1 MIIQSSVQIA
11 ASVERVWSLL
21 TEPEQQKKWMR
32 GLVANRLVDS
42 EASHVGAKIE
52 IVTRRKKTLTTY
64 DGIMTHYDPPH
75 ELGIRFTNGKI
86 KRGYSV
92 SIRYWISPK
101 NGETILK
108 YRAETVAEK
117 TSIFTSMK
125 LLLLKMQYL
134 RTAKLRLKML
144 KALAEGT
151 DPIRR

>member
-42 EASHVGAKIE
+42 ETSHVGAKIE
-52 IVTRRKKTLTTY
+52 IVTRRKTILTTY
-64 DGIMTHYDPPH
+64 DGVMTHYDPPH

-86 KRGYSV
+86 RRGYSV
-92 SIRYWISPK
+92 SIRYWISPS

-117 TSIFTSMK
+117 TSILTTMK
-125 LLLLKMQYL
+125 LMLLRVQYL

-144 KALAEGT
+144 KDLAEGT
-151 DPIRR
+151 EQRR